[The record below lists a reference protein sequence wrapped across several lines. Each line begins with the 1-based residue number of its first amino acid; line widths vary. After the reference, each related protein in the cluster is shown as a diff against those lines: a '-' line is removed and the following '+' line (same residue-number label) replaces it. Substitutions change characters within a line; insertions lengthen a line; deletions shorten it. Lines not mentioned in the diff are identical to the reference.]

1 MQRACLLLCPYLC
14 CCLSIARPERGRG
27 PLPENIII
35 DSSGN
40 IVIFDNNGAAYNVV
54 RIFVHHH
61 PNSDHVL
68 YHQRGSLD
76 VVFDHSRANNL
87 KLFKHDLKLFKHP
100 CDNDHYGATARH
112 TTPSMHGLEGCRCW
126 ERGRGQQL
134 LARNAGQ
141 MAAHFRIRA
150 FSVFRRACS
159 QYFSAHPAERM
170 PALRSVRWIAR
181 VHRRELLQRI

>member
-1 MQRACLLLCPYLC
+1 VEQPALRSNLRKCDSRESRRHTEVATLLDC
-14 CCLSIARPERGRG
+14 

-54 RIFVHHH
+54 LVFVHHH

-126 ERGRGQQL
+126 GHARCVGRL
-134 LARNAGQ
+134 EWRFVCKL
-141 MAAHFRIRA
+141 
-150 FSVFRRACS
+150 
-159 QYFSAHPAERM
+159 
-170 PALRSVRWIAR
+170 
-181 VHRRELLQRI
+181 